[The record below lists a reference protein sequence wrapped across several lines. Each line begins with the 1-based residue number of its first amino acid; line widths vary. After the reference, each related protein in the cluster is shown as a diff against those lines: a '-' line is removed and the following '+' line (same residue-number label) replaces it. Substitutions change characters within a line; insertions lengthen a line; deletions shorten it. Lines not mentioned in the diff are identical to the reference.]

1 MNLLPLHRL
10 LTRSGFTLM
19 AGLMLAP
26 CASARRFTPDIPDN
40 PISKMARLVNP
51 KLAEVEDR
59 VKWLTREA
67 YTLAKYQQFPLRY
80 NVGYRGHRA
89 GVDQPD
95 PSIVMDF
102 GKVQLIDDVYLIPTQ
117 REFLNDNGIFPKCFT
132 IEISDNEDFA
142 DAQLVY
148 STGDKPYD
156 KVDGLPVAFNIDRKG
171 RYLRLSVQR
180 GHNQGTYDV
189 YGLSEMFVFSEGQPI
204 SFNAKIR
211 TTGDLDISPV
221 WHPHALNDGR
231 SPLGIWHH
239 GRAIDEGIGDKV
251 KVTTRGASTS
261 WQVDLDATQAI
272 DQIILFPY
280 QILGSQC
287 TSVLP
292 DTLRIQLE
300 TPGEPDSIMVRDWG
314 NPLPGSTQHTPMVFA
329 FGGMRAS
336 KITITATSYWIM
348 SERTLHALAEIEIWS
363 GGTNLI
369 AGKPV
374 TRTSDGKRSQIN
386 TLSDGHSSER
396 SIIPIQSWLNQL
408 TKRDQISQELA
419 SLRSIHTQLSTRAEL
434 NVSWGSAVLLGLTF
448 LIPVFIFERK
458 RNKSK
463 EHLDVI
469 RKRIAADLHDD
480 IGSNLGSISMI
491 ARTARKDLARL
502 NGPAEIDND
511 LGEVELIARESSL
524 AMRDIVWLLERK
536 QDSIGDLIHRMRE
549 TAGRLLRGTK
559 ITFECNSTK
568 TAAKLTL
575 DAKRHLFLFYKEAIH
590 NIVKHSKANDVKIRL
605 WDDSGDRLGMEI
617 IDNGVGL
624 PVNSGQSSVTVK
636 KLEERSGVIGGTLEI
651 DSSPEKGTS
660 IRLLV
665 KRMKLTNPSRST

>member
-1 MNLLPLHRL
+1 MNLLQLHRL
-10 LTRSGFTLM
+10 LTRSSLTLM
-19 AGLMLAP
+19 AGLMFAP

-59 VKWLTREA
+59 VKWLTRES

-80 NVGYRGHRA
+80 NVGYRGHRSD
-89 GVDQPD
+89 VDQPD
-95 PSIVMDF
+95 PSIIMDF
-102 GKVQLIDDVYLIPTQ
+102 GKVRLIDAVYLIPTQ
-117 REFLNDNGIFPKCFT
+117 REFLNDTGIFPKCFT
-132 IEISDNEDFA
+132 IEISDNENFA
-142 DAQLVY
+142 DAELVY
-148 STGDKPYD
+148 STGDKPYN
-156 KVDGLPVAFNIDRKG
+156 KVDGLPVAFDIDRKG

-189 YGLSEMFVFSEGQPI
+189 YGLSEIFVFSEGQPI

-239 GRAIDEGIGDKV
+239 GRAIDEGIGDEV
-251 KVTTRGASTS
+251 KVTTRGTSTS
-261 WQVDLDATQAI
+261 WQVDLNATQAI
-272 DQIILFPY
+272 NQIILFPY

-292 DTLRIQLE
+292 DALRIQLE
-300 TPGEPDSIMVRDWG
+300 IPGEPDSIMVRDWG

-329 FGGMRAS
+329 FGGMPAS

-348 SERTLHALAEIEIWS
+348 SERTLHALSEIEIWS
-363 GGTNLI
+363 GSTNLI

-374 TRTSDGKRSQIN
+374 TRTSDGKRSQIS

-396 SIIPIQSWLNQL
+396 AIIPIQSWLNQL
-408 TKRDQISQELA
+408 TKRGQIRRELTA
-419 SLRSIHTQLSTRAEL
+419 LRSIHTQLSTRGEL

-502 NGPAEIDND
+502 NGPTEIDND

-549 TAGRLLRGTK
+549 TASRLLRGTK

-624 PVNSGQSSVTVK
+624 PMNGGQSSVSVK
-636 KLEERSGVIGGTLEI
+636 KLEERSGVIGGTLEL
-651 DSSPEKGTS
+651 DSSPEKGTR

-665 KRMKLTNPSRST
+665 KRMKLTHPSRST